1 MWRYNIMNIKQLSK
15 IAGVSSATVSYV
27 LNDSGNVGAETRE
40 RILKLAKEYDY
51 KPNRIA
57 KSLRTSKSNT
67 IGVIVED
74 ITVAFAPE
82 IIKGISKYADENGM
96 NIILNDLGLLSKI
109 DNKFEKIVEYKE
121 YINDKIDL
129 LISAQVDGI
138 IYVGMHD
145 RNIDNIV
152 EDNRKP
158 VVYVYCYTESTDDVS
173 VTYDNTDISYMI
185 GELFINKGHKRIA
198 AICGTHESKP
208 SYKRLC
214 GFKKALYDNGIDIP
228 NNYVKFGSWQSEE
241 GYQCAKELLELPE
254 RPTAIF
260 AFNDL
265 MAAGAVR
272 AARELGISV
281 PGELSVIGFDNREL
295 SSYLNPM
302 LSTIKVP
309 LEDMGFRSNEL
320 LNEVI
325 LNNVVSNRKLIL
337 PCTYIE
343 RESVG

>member
-1 MWRYNIMNIKQLSK
+1 MNIKKLSEL
-15 IAGVSSATVSYV
+15 AGVSAATVSYV
-27 LNDSGNVGAETRE
+27 LNDSGSVSEETRK
-40 RILKLAKEYDY
+40 RILKLAEEYDY

-82 IIKGISKYADENGM
+82 IIKGISNYADENGLNM
-96 NIILNDLGLLSKI
+96 ILNDLGLITKI
-109 DNKFEKIVEYKE
+109 DNKFEKITDYKK

-145 RNIDNIV
+145 RSIDDIV

-158 VVYVYCYTESTDDVS
+158 IVYVYCYTESTEDVFI
-173 VTYDNTDISYMI
+173 TYDNTDISYSI
-185 GELFINKGHKRIA
+185 GEMLIDKGHTKIA

-214 GFKKALYDNGIDIP
+214 GFKKALYDHSIEIP
-228 NNYVKFGSWQSEE
+228 NNYVKFGNWQSEE
-241 GYQCAKELLELPE
+241 GYECAKELLTMPE
-254 RPTAIF
+254 RPTAVY

-265 MAAGAVR
+265 MAAGVVK
-272 AARELGISV
+272 AARELGIAV
-281 PGELSVIGFDNREL
+281 PGELSVVGFDNREL
-295 SSYLNPM
+295 SAYMYPM
-302 LSTIKVP
+302 LSTVKLP
-309 LEDMGFRSNEL
+309 LEDMGFRSSQL
-320 LNEVI
+320 LSEIIMNKTPDD
-325 LNNVVSNRKLIL
+325 RKVIL
-337 PCTYIE
+337 PCTYVE
-343 RESVG
+343 RESVGEI